1 MRSATYCTHI
11 CCLCIQVSGYNFGSY
26 SLDAHGSAD
35 GAGNVDAIG
44 VQLPASCWAKAPG
57 PPQETQ
63 PNPWIKEAPPKAP
76 LGSAAAQWG
85 RRCVLTRKKQLGAR
99 VSCHLLC
106 GFSVACFSL
115 ADSVLG
121 FASVNFG
128 GPLFIA
134 PGSGTLRGPKQKTKL
149 NPFGF
154 QK

>member
-1 MRSATYCTHI
+1 MSVVHGF
-11 CCLCIQVSGYNFGSY
+11 LCAQAAGVSGYNFGSY

-63 PNPWIKEAPPKAP
+63 PNPWITEAPPTAP

-85 RRCVLTRKKQLGAR
+85 RR
-99 VSCHLLC
+99 
-106 GFSVACFSL
+106 L

-121 FASVNFG
+121 FASVNCG